1 MQDWVQQSRDYSA
14 NHSGWHKLAPSPA
27 PPHMPDMAV
36 PSVRPVSH
44 SMFASGQR
52 PDPLTKRIELD
63 ETEKAKRW
71 HANDCKCRV
80 SEKHGKRAQQI
91 SKQRMCKKGK
101 WRVQI
106 WSMHHAQPQETHSV
120 VIITYCHS
128 RKHTHTFRFTPKSKY
143 TLAYSHMKQHLR
155 QAHTY
160 AQIERL
166 THDQTVHYIV
176 NMIYQT

>member
-1 MQDWVQQSRDYSA
+1 MSKCSPKVMLKRKSAYDVKTPNAMQDWVQQSRDSSA

-52 PDPLTKRIELD
+52 PDPLTKRKELD

-128 RKHTHTFRFTPKSKY
+128 RKHTHTHSDLHLSPNTRLHTPTWSS
-143 TLAYSHMKQHLR
+143 T
-155 QAHTY
+155 
-160 AQIERL
+160 
-166 THDQTVHYIV
+166 
-176 NMIYQT
+176 

>member
-1 MQDWVQQSRDYSA
+1 MLKRKSAYDVKTPNAMQDWVQQSRDSSA

-52 PDPLTKRIELD
+52 PDPLTKRKELD

-120 VIITYCHS
+120 AIITYCHS
-128 RKHTHTFRFTPKSKY
+128 RKHTHTHSDLHLSPNTRLHTPTWSS
-143 TLAYSHMKQHLR
+143 T
-155 QAHTY
+155 
-160 AQIERL
+160 
-166 THDQTVHYIV
+166 
-176 NMIYQT
+176 

>member
-1 MQDWVQQSRDYSA
+1 MSKCSPKVMLKRKSAYDVKTPNAMQDWVQQSRDSSA

-44 SMFASGQR
+44 SMFASGQH
-52 PDPLTKRIELD
+52 PDPLTKRKELD

-128 RKHTHTFRFTPKSKY
+128 RKHTHTHSDLHLSPNTRLHTPTWSS
-143 TLAYSHMKQHLR
+143 T
-155 QAHTY
+155 
-160 AQIERL
+160 
-166 THDQTVHYIV
+166 
-176 NMIYQT
+176 